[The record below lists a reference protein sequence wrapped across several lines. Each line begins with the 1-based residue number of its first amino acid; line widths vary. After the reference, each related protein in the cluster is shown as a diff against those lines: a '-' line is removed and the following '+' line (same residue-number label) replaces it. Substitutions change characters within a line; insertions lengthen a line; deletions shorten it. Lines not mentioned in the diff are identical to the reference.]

1 MKSVVSIGN
10 AKEYNVEAL
19 KQNIY
24 QRISDV
30 GGIESIIGRSDKVLL
45 KPNLLT
51 SAPPERGV
59 VTHPSFVEAVA
70 SLVIDHGA
78 KVFLG
83 DSPPLGNLNRVLSK
97 SGYDDF
103 MRRLDV
109 KPCPFTR
116 KRTLECVEG
125 RVFRRLDLAAEVFDF
140 DTVIN
145 LPKFK
150 THTQMGLTLAVKN
163 LFGTVLG
170 TDKASWHLRAG
181 KNIDD
186 FATVLVQ
193 ILEQVKPAVSIM
205 DGILGMEGNGPNNG
219 PPRFIGIVAAGK
231 DAVALDTVL
240 ASLVNF
246 PANVLR
252 TCVIGQELGLGV
264 ADLARITILGD
275 ELKGFPIPDFRQAKS
290 VTMAWN
296 LSYWNPIRR
305 FLENHIITKPIID
318 HSVCKRCGVCIA
330 HCPPSA
336 ISERNG
342 SLSIDRKKCISCFC
356 CQELCENDAINVFE
370 PIAGRFFSRIIR

>member
-1 MKSVVSIGN
+1 MNCVVSVGN
-10 AKEYNVEAL
+10 AKEYDVEGL
-19 KQNIY
+19 KQNISK
-24 QRISDV
+24 RINDI
-30 GGIESIIGRSDKVLL
+30 GGFESIISRSDRVLL

-51 SAPPERGV
+51 SAPPTRAV

-70 SLVIDHGA
+70 SLIIDHGA
-78 KVFLG
+78 KVSIG

-103 MRRLDV
+103 MRRLNV
-109 KPCPFTR
+109 EPCPFTK

-125 RVFRRLDLAAEVFDF
+125 RVFRRLDLAEEVFDF
-140 DTVIN
+140 DAVIN
-145 LPKFK
+145 LPKLK

-193 ILEQVKPAVSIM
+193 IFEQVNPTVSII

-219 PPRFIGIVAAGK
+219 TPRFIGIVAAGK
-231 DAVALDTVL
+231 DAVALDAVL

-246 PANVLR
+246 PANMLR
-252 TCVIGQELGLGV
+252 TSVIGQELGLGM
-264 ADLARITILGD
+264 ADLSKITILGD
-275 ELKGFPIPDFRQAKS
+275 ELKGFPITDFRQAKS

-296 LSYWNPIRR
+296 LSYWNPVRR
-305 FLENHIITKPIID
+305 FLENHMITRPMID
-318 HSVCKRCGVCIA
+318 GAVCKKCGVCMT

-336 ISERNG
+336 ISETNG
-342 SLSIDRKKCISCFC
+342 ALSIDRKKCISCFC
-356 CQELCENDAINVFE
+356 CQELCENDAIQVLE
-370 PIAGRFFSRIIR
+370 PLLGRFFSRVSR